1 MRIERPL
8 PLDLRAIAR
17 GVIENN
23 MGLGGL
29 EVRVRGELA
38 DGVATLA
45 ETGQKVPVAGGPA
58 RSTATW
64 LWLDAKDFGKELADA
79 ATWLRETP
87 LPVPGP

>member
-1 MRIERPL
+1 M
-8 PLDLRAIAR
+8 
-17 GVIENN
+17 IENN

>member
-1 MRIERPL
+1 L

-38 DGVATLA
+38 DGTATFA
-45 ETGQKVPVAGGPA
+45 DTGQKVPVHGGPA
-58 RSTATW
+58 RSSEPW
-64 LWLDAKDFGKELADA
+64 LWLEAKDYGKELADK
-79 ATWLRETP
+79 ATWVRQTR
-87 LPVPGP
+87 VPTLGP